1 MSDIIREE
9 LINLLANYCGI
20 DKNKITSSIT
30 LKSLGIDSLAG
41 IELVIL
47 IEDIFNI
54 KLNNYYLKLDMTFED
69 LYLLISEEVKKNGSI
84 T

>member
-1 MSDIIREE
+1 MSDVIREE
-9 LINLLANYCGI
+9 LINLLANYCGVN
-20 DKNKITSSIT
+20 KNTITSSIT

-41 IELVIL
+41 IELVML

-54 KLNNYYLKLDMTFED
+54 KLDNYYLKLGMTFED
-69 LYLLISEEVKKNGSI
+69 LYLLISEEVEKNGII

>member
-1 MSDIIREE
+1 MSDVIREE
-9 LINLLANYCGI
+9 LINLLANYCGVN
-20 DKNKITSSIT
+20 KNAITSSII

-41 IELVIL
+41 IELVML

-69 LYLLISEEVKKNGSI
+69 LYLLISEEVKKNGTI

>member
-9 LINLLANYCGI
+9 LINLLANYCGVN
-20 DKNKITSSIT
+20 KNTITSSIT

-41 IELVIL
+41 IELVML

-69 LYLLISEEVKKNGSI
+69 LYLLISEEVKKNGTI